1 MLHWQH
7 FYHVLYA
14 KTDTLKVR
22 TRTKVYQGDRTFL
35 DETLTVT
42 PVPTH
47 RPTLT
52 QALLQ
57 QRLYHT
63 SGTPLIMTIARLLQ
77 PYDIRVAHKPIRP
90 LHVLTNV
97 KDIKTDRRTADKEP
111 YTKIKCCDCQTTYIG
126 ETGKNF
132 STRLTEHKRATRNG
146 DTDSKPQYLTPF
158 TEKTSNRH
166 VLSILQAIAT
176 FDGSL

>member
-1 MLHWQH
+1 MLRWQH

-14 KTDTLKVR
+14 KKDTLKVR
-22 TRTKVYQGDRTFL
+22 TRTKFYQGDRTFL

-42 PVPTH
+42 PVSTH

-57 QRLYHT
+57 QRLYRT
-63 SGTPLIMTIARLLQ
+63 SETPLKLTIARLLQ
-77 PYDIRVAHKPIRP
+77 PYDIRVAHKLIRR

-97 KDIKTDRRTADKEP
+97 KDIKTDRRTAGKEP
-111 YTKIKCCDCQTTYIG
+111 YTKIKCYDSQTTCIG

-132 STRLTEHKRATRNG
+132 STRLNEHNQRQEMVLI
-146 DTDSKPQYLTPF
+146 PQQLIPQSHWLTLLLPP
-158 TEKTSNRH
+158 R
-166 VLSILQAIAT
+166 
-176 FDGSL
+176 

>member
-1 MLHWQH
+1 MLRWQH
-7 FYHVLYA
+7 FYDVLYA

-42 PVPTH
+42 SVPTH

-57 QRLYHT
+57 QRLYRT
-63 SGTPLIMTIARLLQ
+63 SETPLKLTIARLLQ
-77 PYDIRVAHKPIRP
+77 PYDIRVAHKPIRR
-90 LHVLTNV
+90 LHLLTNV
-97 KDIKTDRRTADKEP
+97 KAIKTDRRTDKEH
-111 YTKIKCCDCQTTYIG
+111 YTKIKCCDCQTIYIG
-126 ETGKNF
+126 ETGRNF

-146 DTDSKPQYLTPF
+146 DIRNHNTEHTD
-158 TEKTSNRH
+158 KTSNRW
-166 VLSILQAIAT
+166 VSAT
-176 FDGSL
+176 CIQYSTGHGHY